1 MGCLPDDYHIDV
13 DSTVLPVQHLPRR
26 VPLPLKDKLKE
37 KIEELERRGVI
48 KQVNKPTP
56 WISSMV
62 TVTKPGKIRIC
73 IDPRDLNKAI
83 LRPKYQMPTL
93 EEVLPKIANAKLFS
107 VLDTKD
113 GFHQV
118 NLTTKAHISPHFG
131 HHSGDT
137 DT

>member
-1 MGCLPDDYHIDV
+1 M
-13 DSTVLPVQHLPRR
+13 
-26 VPLPLKDKLKE
+26 
-37 KIEELERRGVI
+37 ELEHRGVI

-62 TVTKPGKIRIC
+62 TVIKPGKIRIC

-93 EEVLPKIANAKLFS
+93 EEVLPKLANVKLFS
-107 VLDTKD
+107 VLDAKD

-118 NLTTKAHISPHFG
+118 KLTSKAHTSPHFG
-131 HHSGDT
+131 HHSEDT
-137 DT
+137 NTLECHLE